1 MLIVVVISR
10 DVGQFDQCGLLTADE
25 QEIAAV
31 KGTKKEAASGY
42 KTECGRSWYGQI
54 LVRLN
59 TGWIRSSG
67 KRVTTCRPD
76 VNSSSFYG
84 IYVPIIEI

>member
-1 MLIVVVISR
+1 M
-10 DVGQFDQCGLLTADE
+10 GQFDRCGLLTADE

-54 LVRLN
+54 LVNATKYWMDLFVRQAYCN
-59 TGWIRSSG
+59 G
-67 KRVTTCRPD
+67 P
-76 VNSSSFYG
+76 
-84 IYVPIIEI
+84 P